1 MTDPKHED
9 PAFTPATIDFGA
21 ATSSTEGDNP
31 AMPQYVDEESR
42 MPVPAKTNALAVVS
56 LFASIVG
63 LLTGIGLIVGI
74 VCGHIALSQIKK
86 RGEQGRGSALAGLI
100 IGYVGLVLGIIILV
114 VFGASFAAL
123 LADS

>member
-1 MTDPKHED
+1 
-9 PAFTPATIDFGA
+9 
-21 ATSSTEGDNP
+21 
-31 AMPQYVDEESR
+31 MPQYVDEESR